1 LDAEGKIDR
10 RKEGLGQI
18 KATHFDI
25 TQLFLFFY
33 NKKYYEQKKDA
44 FSLANWTCLVAFFR
58 AESFW
63 QKFER
68 SVMETPKWLRKI
80 SIQKN
85 KRII

>member
-1 LDAEGKIDR
+1 M
-10 RKEGLGQI
+10 
-18 KATHFDI
+18 
-25 TQLFLFFY
+25 
-33 NKKYYEQKKDA
+33 NKKNDA
-44 FSLANWTCLVAFFR
+44 FSLANWTCLVAYFR